1 MKKLLSGALAFALML
16 TLALPCASATDF
28 KDFQDKDEI
37 QYPEAVSVLNR
48 LGIIIGFDDEK
59 FHPDWM
65 LSRGSAAKII
75 VSLEMG
81 SDAAGDMSNDISPY
95 PDVPSGYTFA
105 GVIHY
110 CKTSGLIDGYP
121 DGSFQ
126 PKGVLTGYAF
136 AKMLLGVLDYDN
148 VREGFSGEGWTENV
162 TRAAHTAG
170 ILDGFVF
177 HGGLAINRET
187 ACQMVYNTLKA
198 KMMSYDS

>member
-1 MKKLLSGALAFALML
+1 MKKLLALALVLVL
-16 TLALPCASATDF
+16 TVPSASAIDF
-28 KDFQDKDEI
+28 KDFKDKDEI

-48 LGIIIGFDDEK
+48 LGIIIGFDDGL

-75 VSLEMG
+75 VSLRMG
-81 SDAAGDMSNDISPY
+81 SDAAKAMSNDNSPY
-95 PDVPSGYTFA
+95 PDVPAGSTFA

-110 CKTSGLIDGYP
+110 CKTSGLIDGYA

-126 PKGVLTGYAF
+126 PKGALTGCAY
-136 AKMLLGVLDYDN
+136 AKMLLGVLGYDS
-148 VREGFSGEGWTENV
+148 VREGFSGEGWTVNV

-170 ILDGFVF
+170 LLEGLVF
-177 HGGLAINRET
+177 QGGEPIDRET
-187 ACQMVYNTLKA
+187 ACQMAYNTLKA